1 MIKSKEGNGEIME
14 FYPREYY
21 LKKIRPFYHDH
32 ELIKVLTGIRRSGKS
47 TILNLIKK
55 ELESSGIQKEQII
68 DINLDKRGFK
78 SIKTPEALERMID
91 ELSAGKDF
99 YYLFID
105 EIQNVDGFEEII
117 NAYREEG
124 NYSIFITGSNSYLLS
139 GELIT
144 KLTGRYLEFEIHTL
158 DFAEFLDMKKFYQK
172 PVNSNLLIEL
182 NEYILNGGFPY
193 ALQLDE
199 ADAKRTYIENVIRE
213 IIGKDIRK
221 KAKVRHLLVF
231 ERVMNFVINNFGA
244 PINVKKIRKYFHD
257 QEKININENTIA
269 RYLQIMENAKIIK
282 GCSRFDMKSKR
293 SLSGEKKYYLADLSF
308 FFTRNTDNRINYG
321 PVLENIIFNY
331 AESRNYS
338 VSIGKIGKLEC
349 DFILR
354 DNQMNYAY
362 VQVSYTIL
370 ANRETEDRE
379 YRPLEMIPDNYPKYV
394 LTADYLLQ
402 KRNGI
407 KHENIMEFMKEN
419 KRFG

>member
-1 MIKSKEGNGEIME
+1 ME

-32 ELIKVLTGIRRSGKS
+32 ELIKVLTGIRRCGKS

-55 ELESSGIQKEQII
+55 ELESAGIQKEQII

-78 SIKTPEALERMID
+78 SIRTPEALEKKID
-91 ELSAGKDF
+91 ELSVGKEF

-158 DFAEFLDMKKFYQK
+158 DFAEFLDMKQFYNK

-182 NEYILNGGFPY
+182 NDYILNGGFPY
-193 ALQLDE
+193 TLQLDE

-213 IIGKDIRK
+213 IISKDIRR
-221 KAKVRHLLVF
+221 KAKVRHLSVF

-244 PINVKKIRKYFHD
+244 PVNVKKICKYFHD

-269 RYLQIMENAKIIK
+269 RYLQIMENAKVIK
-282 GCSRFDMKSKR
+282 SCSRFNMKSKR

-331 AESRNYS
+331 AESRNYA

-370 ANRETEDRE
+370 ASKETEDRE

-419 KRFG
+419 RRFD

>member
-1 MIKSKEGNGEIME
+1 ME

-32 ELIKVLTGIRRSGKS
+32 ELIKVLTGIRRCGKS
-47 TILNLIKK
+47 TILNLIKN

-78 SIKTPEALERMID
+78 SIKTPEALEKKID
-91 ELSAGKDF
+91 ELSAGQDF

-158 DFAEFLDMKKFYQK
+158 DFSEFLDMKKFYQK
-172 PVNSNLLIEL
+172 PVNSNLMIEL

-193 ALQLDE
+193 SLQLDE
-199 ADAKRTYIENVIRE
+199 ADAKRTYIENVIKE

-221 KAKVRHLLVF
+221 KTKVRHLSVF

-244 PINVKKIRKYFHD
+244 PINVKRIRKFFHD

-282 GCSRFDMKSKR
+282 SCSRFDMKSKR

-370 ANRETEDRE
+370 ASRETEDRE
-379 YRPLEMIPDNYPKYV
+379 YCPLEMIPDNFPKYV
-394 LTADYLLQ
+394 LTTDYLIQ

-407 KHENIMEFMKEN
+407 KHENIMEFMKDN